1 MSPTRALQRSDERG
15 SVLPLV
21 ALITVALMIASALTV
36 DLGMLAATNRKLQGV
51 ADLAA
56 IAASGPLTGDA
67 CNRQRTSTRP
77 KTLIEEVKAAAE
89 MNAAKNGFPGV
100 APKTLVVEV
109 GVLHYESNG
118 APRFQVTHSSITGPD
133 CMISSVPAAVRVT
146 VGDYTKYAFG
156 PLIGMAG
163 RYTERSAV
171 AGRNRATVN
180 VLDPTRTQAT
190 GAFMIGSSVATL
202 DSTNSPILTSVLNGM
217 VCRGVGGCSFSTNL
231 VGYQGLASA
240 NVTLGQLAQARAG
253 MVTVRELLNADLTA
267 ADLYLASAKALGCTS
282 TVGCSNTAAV
292 TLLGL
297 AGTVTSTAKFKL
309 SSLISVATGSESAA
323 AASSFNVFGLVQ
335 GSAQVINGTNAVS
348 IPATSFSLPAGLG
361 TTTVSIK
368 VIEGPKAYIGPAGV
382 PCIVVPAGTG
392 STAPPTVSGSCAL
405 TSQVEVSVNQDL
417 NLLGIPILGTV
428 GATAITGTL
437 PITTSAGKA
446 TGRLTKV
453 NCAPKGE
460 AVSVD
465 TTGAQVVIGKADGT
479 KFLDVAAAGIRV
491 AGLNVNGAATA
502 GGVTGSPLNFNF
514 PKDYLP
520 ARATPKTVNGTSLN
534 VQGTTI
540 SSSVDTAGITV
551 NAAALTTAL
560 TGPSGVVTLLD
571 SAVATPIFKALGASV
586 ANADVWA
593 FNSPNCGPA
602 LTK

>member
-1 MSPTRALQRSDERG
+1 MSASRSHRRDEGG
-15 SVLPLV
+15 SALPLV
-21 ALITVALMIASALTV
+21 ALIMVTLMICSALTV

-67 CNRQRTSTRP
+67 CNRQRTATKP

-133 CMISSVPAAVRVT
+133 CMVSSVPAAVRVT

-156 PLIGMAG
+156 PLIGMEG
-163 RYTERSAV
+163 KYTERSAV
-171 AGRNRATVN
+171 AGRNKATVDVAN
-180 VLDPTRTQAT
+180 PTLTRAT

-202 DSTNSPILTSVLNGM
+202 DSTNSAILTSVLNGM

-240 NVTLGQLAQARAG
+240 NVTLGQLAQTRSG
-253 MVTVRELLNADLTA
+253 LVSVRELLDTDLTIGE
-267 ADLYLASAKALGCTS
+267 LYVASATALGCTS

-297 AGTVTSTAKFKL
+297 AASVTSTATFRL
-309 SSLISVATGSESAA
+309 SSLITVATGSEGAA

-335 GSAQVINGTNAVS
+335 GSAQAINGTNAVT

-382 PCIVVPAGTG
+382 PCTVVPPATG

-405 TSQVEVSVNQDL
+405 TSQVEVAVNQDL

-479 KFLDVAAAGIRV
+479 KFLDVWAAGIRV
-491 AGLNVNGAATA
+491 AGLNVNGTSSAS
-502 GGVTGSPLNFNF
+502 GVNGSPLDFKF
-514 PKDYLP
+514 PRDYLP
-520 ARATPKTVNGTSLN
+520 TRSAPKTVNGTSLN

-540 SSSVDTAGITV
+540 NSSTDTVGITV
-551 NAAALTTAL
+551 DAAALTTAL
-560 TGPSGVVTLLD
+560 TGPDGVVTLLD
-571 SAVATPIFKALGASV
+571 SAVATPIFKALGVSV

-593 FNSPNCGPA
+593 FDSPNCGPA
-602 LTK
+602 LNK